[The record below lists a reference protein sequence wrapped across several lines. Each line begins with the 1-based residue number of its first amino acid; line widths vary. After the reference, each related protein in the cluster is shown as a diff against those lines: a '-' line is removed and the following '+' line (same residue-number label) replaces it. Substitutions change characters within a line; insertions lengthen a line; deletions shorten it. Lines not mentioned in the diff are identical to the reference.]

1 MEANLVNVSGLVF
14 DIIGATL
21 IALSIALANSKIIR
35 AQSFTV
41 LNANPVLEY
50 ALILQREDARFG
62 LGFLIIGFGLQLIA
76 AFGMSAPISTGW
88 ITAIAVAIGLLFYG
102 VRHRMLSASKVGKQA
117 VHMMEVNATHL
128 E

>member
-41 LNANPVLEY
+41 TDANPVLEY

-62 LGFLIIGFGLQLIA
+62 LGKQGRDTISFA
-76 AFGMSAPISTGW
+76 REAFPARLPVT
-88 ITAIAVAIGLLFYG
+88 FY
-102 VRHRMLSASKVGKQA
+102 VL
-117 VHMMEVNATHL
+117 
-128 E
+128 